1 MNLLCKGY
9 KMAKT
14 RFDNINPV
22 TLYTTVLPST
32 KKKVQYRAYNV
43 REEKQLLLADESKD
57 GIVMLKTLASIIE
70 QCITPKQSRLTS
82 FDVEYMFAKIRAK
95 SVGEIATLRVGCD
108 GPECADVSVE
118 YRFNLD
124 TLEVKFPENV
134 SNIIKVSDTLGFEL
148 VYPSIT
154 DAIEIESEQ
163 NETKKKFLAI
173 SSSIVRVFNGD
184 EILDVTDED
193 KEAIADL
200 IDKLD
205 PQQYAKLAEFF
216 EQVPETSG
224 KLEYRCPKCKKEH
237 KKEIKG
243 LHNFFS

>member
-14 RFDNINPV
+14 RFENINPV

-32 KKKVQYRAYNV
+32 KQKIQYRAYNV

-57 GIVMLKTLASIIE
+57 GITMLKTLASIIE
-70 QCITPKQSRLTS
+70 QCITPKQQRLTS
-82 FDVEYMFAKIRAK
+82 FDVEYMFAKIRSK
-95 SVGEIATLRVGCD
+95 SVGEIAVLRVGCD
-108 GPECADVSVE
+108 GEECADVSIE

-124 TLEVKFPENV
+124 TLEVKFPKNV
-134 SNIIKVSDTLGFEL
+134 SNFIKVQDSLGFEM

-154 DAIEIESEQ
+154 DAIEIESERDE
-163 NETKKKFLAI
+163 NKKKFRAI
-173 SSSIVRVFNGD
+173 SSSISKVYHGD
-184 EILDVTDED
+184 EIIDVTDDD
-193 KEAIADL
+193 KEGIADL